1 MGGVVHYAF
10 ILIVGSLGIDKTAEE
25 RGRTLA
31 SYRAEKAEKQAKQAR
46 QSLPRVGLKPMRLQP
61 ASRDEYPD
69 WLNQD
74 RGPGRTKGLLST
86 TILEEE
92 DSSEAGF

>member
-1 MGGVVHYAF
+1 MGAVVHYAF
-10 ILIVGSLGIDKTAEE
+10 ILIVPTLGIDKAAEE

-31 SYRAEKAEKQAKQAR
+31 SYRAEKAERQARKAR
-46 QSLPRVGLKPMRLQP
+46 QSLPRVGLRPIRLDAAP
-61 ASRDEYPD
+61 KDEYSD
-69 WLNQD
+69 WLKQD
-74 RGPGRTKGLLST
+74 RGPGRTKGLLSM